1 MPSALLIGE
10 ITHARKE
17 WEELSSILTLTE
29 FPSGTREDFIRN
41 CKEGQYDDVLVIYR
55 SNTSTKFTGPFDA
68 ELLAVLPKSLKYI
81 CHNGAGYDN
90 IDVKGCTDKG
100 IAVSSTPVAVNHATA
115 DVGIFL
121 MIGAL
126 RQAYVPLSA
135 LRAGQWQG
143 QTTLGRDPQGKVLGI
158 LGMGGI
164 GREMANRA
172 KAFGMKIQY
181 HNRSRLSP
189 ELEGDATYVSFDE
202 LLASSDVLSLN
213 LALNAST
220 RHIIGEKEFQ
230 KMKDGIVIVN
240 TARGALI
247 DEKAL
252 VAALDSGKVLSAG
265 LDVYE
270 NEPVV
275 EQGLVNNPKV
285 MLLPHIGTMTYETQK
300 DMELLV
306 LNNLRSAVEKGKM
319 ITFVDVLISL
329 QKAETWPA
337 ALSVASGTA
346 GRCDPSLPATALVRF
361 ELAKGLTLGNAKSE
375 KAHHNETCDLEVPAA
390 DRKKSDKTS
399 HPTSRT
405 TPLGNHIKMVRY
417 AAQDIPAAKSARARG
432 SYLRV
437 SFKNTRETA
446 QAINGMKLQRA
457 LTFLDNVTNKL
468 EAVPMR
474 RFAGSTGRC
483 AQGKQFGVSKA
494 RWPEK
499 SAKFLIDLLKNAEA
513 NADTKGL
520 DTGNL
525 VVKHIQVNQ
534 APKGRRRTYRA
545 HGRINPY
552 MTNPCHIELILTEG
566 EEVVQKGPVAKEA
579 HLSSRQRG
587 LQVRR
592 AIQA

>member
-1 MPSALLIGE
+1 MPTALLIGD

-17 WEELSSILTLTE
+17 WEELSSILTLKE

-41 CKEGQYDDVLVIYR
+41 CKGGQYDDILVIYR

-90 IDVKGCTDKG
+90 IDVKGCTEKG

-143 QTTLGRDPQGKVLGI
+143 QATLGRDPQGKVLGI

-275 EQGLVNNPKV
+275 EQGLVDNPKV

-306 LNNLRSAVEKGKM
+306 LNNLRSAV
-319 ITFVDVLISL
+319 
-329 QKAETWPA
+329 
-337 ALSVASGTA
+337 
-346 GRCDPSLPATALVRF
+346 
-361 ELAKGLTLGNAKSE
+361 
-375 KAHHNETCDLEVPAA
+375 
-390 DRKKSDKTS
+390 
-399 HPTSRT
+399 
-405 TPLGNHIKMVRY
+405 RY

-437 SFKNTRETA
+437 SFKNTREAA

-566 EEVVQKGPVAKEA
+566 EEVVQKGPVVKDA

>member
-1 MPSALLIGE
+1 MPSALLIGA

-17 WEELSSILTLTE
+17 WEDLSSILTLKE
-29 FPSGTREDFIRN
+29 FPEGTRDEFIRN
-41 CKEGQYDDVLVIYR
+41 CKEGQYDDVVVIYR
-55 SNTSTKFTGPFDA
+55 SNASTKFTGPFDA
-68 ELLAVLPKSLKYI
+68 ELLSVLPKSLKYI

-90 IDVKGCTDKG
+90 IDIPACSEKG

-126 RQAYVPLSA
+126 RQAYIPLSA

-143 QTTLGRDPQGKVLGI
+143 KTTLGHDPQGKVLGI

-172 KAFGMKIQY
+172 RAFGMKIQY

-189 ELEGDATYVSFDE
+189 ELEGDAQYVSFDE
-202 LLASSDVLSLN
+202 LLANADVLSLN
-213 LALNAST
+213 LALNAKT

-230 KMKDGIVIVN
+230 KMKDGVVIVN

-252 VAALDSGKVLSAG
+252 VAALDSGKVMSAG

-270 NEPVV
+270 NEP
-275 EQGLVNNPKV
+275 EIEAGLVNNPRV
-285 MLLPHIGTMTYETQK
+285 MLLPHIGTATYETQK
-300 DMELLV
+300 EMELLV
-306 LNNLRSAVEKGKM
+306 LNNLRSAVEKGEM
-319 ITFVDVLISL
+319 ITLVPE
-329 QKAETWPA
+329 QKDIFKGQNGRAR
-337 ALSVASGTA
+337 LGRA
-346 GRCDPSLPATALVRF
+346 G
-361 ELAKGLTLGNAKSE
+361 AKSE
-375 KAHHNETCDLEVPAA
+375 KAHHNERASRSQDSSGRP
-390 DRKKSDKTS
+390 KQSDKTS

-405 TPLGNHIKMVRY
+405 TPLGNRIKMVRY

-457 LTFLDNVTNKL
+457 LTFLENVKTKT
-468 EAVPMR
+468 EVVPFR
-474 RFAGSTGRC
+474 RYAGSIGRT
-483 AQGKQFGVSKA
+483 AQGKQWGVSKA
-494 RWPEK
+494 RWPVK
-499 SAKFLIDLLKNAEA
+499 SAQFLLDLLKNAEA

-566 EEVVQKGPVAKEA
+566 EETVQKASVVKREA

-587 LQVRR
+587 TQIRR
-592 AIQA
+592 ALIEA